1 MQHLSLHELNKVD
14 MNPIFMG
21 DNSEE
26 TVKNLENLK
35 ITSKKWK
42 FNGNEYVILRYDKS
56 FLAHD
61 KVTTTGLFR
70 SVICKNGKVKVFSP
84 PKSIQ
89 MDQFMNKHK
98 PESCYAEEFIEG
110 TMINLFYDEDVN
122 EWELCTRS
130 SVGGKI
136 AFYKHDIRDDK
147 KTFRQMFLECTNK
160 CNLNFESLNKQWCY
174 SFVMQH
180 PRNRIVTPIL
190 EPTLFLVKIYKI
202 TNTETTKSVCE
213 IEMNEEYKI
222 NMKSLSDIS
231 FPVRFTFDSYEKL
244 QEVWASH
251 KTDYRTVGVVV
262 YHKDSGHR
270 MKMRNP
276 NYENV
281 RKLRGNQPKIQ
292 YHYLNLRKEGKI
304 KEYLKYYPESK
315 NAFNEFRDMLHMF
328 TRILFQYY
336 VECYIKKT
344 KPLKEYPGQYRTHM
358 FKLHEK
364 YLEELKEQ
372 KKYVNFGVVME
383 YVNALHSSQQMF
395 AINYYL
401 RKSKRDEVVR
411 DRLFGTPEEQENA

>member
-1 MQHLSLHELNKVD
+1 MQHILLQKLNNVD
-14 MNPIFMG
+14 MQPIFNG
-21 DNSEE
+21 NASEE
-26 TVKNLENLK
+26 TTKQLESLK
-35 ITSKKWK
+35 LSSKKWK
-42 FNGNEYVILRYDKS
+42 YNNNEYVILRYDKG
-56 FLAHD
+56 FLTHD
-61 KVTTTGLFR
+61 MATTTGLFR
-70 SVICKNGKVKVFSP
+70 SVICKNGNIKVFAP

-89 MDQFMNKHK
+89 KDLFMSKHR
-98 PESCYAEEFIEG
+98 PETCYAEEFIEG
-110 TMINLFYDEDVN
+110 TMINLFYDDETE

-136 AFYKHDIRDDK
+136 AFYKHDIRDSK
-147 KTFRQMFLECTNK
+147 KTFRQMFLECMNK
-160 CNLNFESLNKQWCY
+160 SGLEFEMLNKQWCY

-202 TNTETTKSVCE
+202 TNRIGATSVCE

-222 NMKSLSDIS
+222 NMKTLCNIS
-231 FPVRFTFDSYEKL
+231 FPLRFVFDSYEKL
-244 QEVWASH
+244 QEVWVSPS
-251 KTDYRTVGVVV
+251 TDYRTVGVVV
-262 YHKDSGHR
+262 YHKDTGHR
-270 MKMRNP
+270 MKLRNP

-292 YHYLNLRKEGKI
+292 YHYLNLRKEGKV

-315 NAFNEFRDMLHMF
+315 EAFNEFRDMLHMF

-336 VECYIKKT
+336 VACYIKKT

-364 YLEELKEQ
+364 YLEELRDQ

-383 YVNALHSSQQMF
+383 YVNSLHSSQQMF

-401 RKSKRDEVVR
+401 RKSQRDEVVR
-411 DRLFGTPEEQENA
+411 DRLFGTPDEQNV